1 MDSGPNLV
9 HPHNLYTTRLSE
21 ERLSVSLTGGG
32 VRLCGV
38 SDFLRVYM
46 CGILSTPP
54 ASGNP
59 RSHVFGGGYN
69 YFVPLARLKAVFDMR
84 GIPCLRV

>member
-32 VRLCGV
+32 VVIVWDTELEFSV
-38 SDFLRVYM
+38 AF
-46 CGILSTPP
+46 
-54 ASGNP
+54 N
-59 RSHVFGGGYN
+59 FN
-69 YFVPLARLKAVFDMR
+69 
-84 GIPCLRV
+84 